1 MSHTECGIVGL
12 PNVGKSGLFNA
23 LTGAQVASCNYPF
36 CTIDPNVGVVSVVDE
51 RLDQIAKLNQS
62 QKVIY
67 ADMKFV
73 DIAGLVKGAADG
85 AGLGNRFLAHV
96 REAHALAH
104 VVRCFDNDDITHVSG
119 KVDPEDDI
127 TVINLELIFSDFS
140 SSVNIK
146 SRLEKQMKGR
156 KDQSTLLF
164 TLDKVI
170 QHLEKGEPVR
180 TLLLTDEEKT
190 LLKPYPFLTAKP
202 MLYVANIGEEC
213 IHEMY
218 NDYVAVVERIAKKE
232 GAQAVTICVQLEE
245 EVISLPVEE
254 RQEFL
259 QSLGIKESG
268 LNRLIKA
275 AYHTLGLI
283 SYFTSGPQET
293 RAWTIPSGCTA
304 AEAAGQIHSDIQ
316 KGFIRAE
323 VTSLEDMQ
331 TFGSRLLVK
340 EAGKLRVEGRDYIV
354 QDGDIMLFLHN

>member
-1 MSHTECGIVGL
+1 MSHTECGIIGL

-36 CTIDPNVGVVSVVDE
+36 CTIDPNVGIVPVIDE
-51 RLDQIAKLNQS
+51 RLDQIAKINQS

-67 ADMKFV
+67 TDMKFI

-85 AGLGNRFLAHV
+85 AGLGNRFLSHI
-96 REAHALAH
+96 RETHALAH
-104 VVRCFDNDDITHVSG
+104 VVRCFDNNNVTHVSG

-127 TVINLELIFSDFS
+127 SVINLELIFADFS

-146 SRLEKQMKGR
+146 SRLEKQMKGK
-156 KDQSTLLF
+156 KDLSSLLF
-164 TLDKVI
+164 ILDKVI

-180 TLLLTDEEKT
+180 TLDLTHEEKC

-202 MLYVANIGEEC
+202 TLYVANIGEDS
-213 IHEMY
+213 IHEMH
-218 NDYVAVVERIAKKE
+218 NDYVAIVERVAQKE
-232 GAQAVTICVQLEE
+232 RAQVVTICVQVEE
-245 EVISLPVEE
+245 EVMSLPVTD
-254 RQEFL
+254 RKEFL
-259 QSLGIKESG
+259 ESLGIKESG
-268 LNRLIKA
+268 LNRLVKA
-275 AYHTLGLI
+275 AYQTLGLI

-293 RAWTIPSGCTA
+293 RAWTIPYGCIA
-304 AEAAGQIHSDIQ
+304 SEAAGQIHSDIQ

-331 TFGSRLLVK
+331 SYGSRLAVK
-340 EAGKLRVEGRDYIV
+340 EAGKLRVEGKDYIV